1 MSFVHDMLTTVEEK
15 ERVRHVRR
23 DKGTPGLFVLD
34 MPNEIVSDFYDLKE
48 HVRIANAHGRLN
60 ALAIADSSRGEGSS
74 TIATFLA
81 FLMSDA
87 LSRSF
92 NHNYSANSQSVAAKN
107 LCHVS
112 ESDRLFTARFSQNS
126 NHATTDDVF
135 RDWNQSID
143 ARFAYSEN
151 NSSVLLVDANLHNP
165 SIHNYFGLD
174 CRNGLAEILE
184 KNQNWRRMVLPV
196 RDSHLQI
203 LKAGQTKTNPVD
215 LLGSDGFRELV
226 QEWKNEYRYVIFDS
240 PAVLNYVDALSL
252 AATVD
257 GVVLVVKAGQTRW
270 DSAQKAKQ
278 KLTSVQANLLG
289 VTLNRRKMDIPDGLY
304 KRMI

>member
-1 MSFVHDMLTTVEEK
+1 M
-15 ERVRHVRR
+15 
-23 DKGTPGLFVLD
+23 
-34 MPNEIVSDFYDLKE
+34 I
-48 HVRIANAHGRLN
+48 
-60 ALAIADSSRGEGSS
+60 
-74 TIATFLA
+74 
-81 FLMSDA
+81 
-87 LSRSF
+87 
-92 NHNYSANSQSVAAKN
+92 
-107 LCHVS
+107 
-112 ESDRLFTARFSQNS
+112 
-126 NHATTDDVF
+126 
-135 RDWNQSID
+135 
-143 ARFAYSEN
+143 
-151 NSSVLLVDANLHNP
+151 LLL
-165 SIHNYFGLD
+165 
-174 CRNGLAEILE
+174 R
-184 KNQNWRRMVLPV
+184 Q
-196 RDSHLQI
+196 SHLQI